1 MTVEVHLTGVLA
13 ARAGTRRTYLSVP
26 EDATLAD
33 VIDRLAE
40 RYGPTVRP
48 ALVEGN
54 RLRASATVRRRGNVS
69 EEALSLHS
77 RVSPGDRLQ
86 FGVETSPAQS
96 ASRFKA

>member
-13 ARAGTRRTYLSVP
+13 ARAGTGRTYVSVS

-33 VIDRLAE
+33 VIDRLSE

-54 RLRASATVRRRGNVS
+54 QLRASASVRRRGNVS
-69 EEALSLHS
+69 EESLSLHS
-77 RVSPGDRLQ
+77 GVSPGDRLR
-86 FGVETSPAQS
+86 FGLETSAAQP
-96 ASRFKA
+96 ASRFRA